1 MDLAWE
7 RGATSASAAMGATG
21 KRWTTVDLSDYLPRK
36 EVSTNLYRG
45 VGQVHLLII
54 INKID
59 SYCCTLAKG

>member
-21 KRWTTVDLSDYLPRK
+21 KRWTTVDLSDLPRK

-45 VGQVHLLII
+45 VGQQVHLLII

-59 SYCCTLAKG
+59 SYCYTLAK